1 MTPLEQFSWEAR
13 LKSGGVARIRP
24 LGPGDR
30 ERMAQ
35 AIRGLEPQSIYTRLF
50 SHRKGLT
57 EAGLDRVMH
66 IDPLREVVLVATVP
80 APEGEVII
88 GAGRYVAP
96 AAPAPLHSADVAF
109 VVEEDYHGQGLAS
122 ALLRHL
128 VEVARDRGIACFE
141 ADVLAENPSMLKVF
155 ARAGLPLRR
164 RHEGG
169 SLHLWLDLAA
179 P

>member
-13 LKSGGVARIRP
+13 LKSGAVARIRP

-35 AIRGLEPQSIYTRLF
+35 AIRGLDAQSIYTRLF

-66 IDPLREVVLVATVP
+66 TDAVREVVLVATLP
-80 APEGEVII
+80 GPEGEAII

-109 VVEEDYHGQGLAS
+109 VVEEDHHGQGLAS

-179 P
+179 S

>member
-13 LKSGGVARIRP
+13 LKSGAVARIRP

-35 AIRGLEPQSIYTRLF
+35 AIRGLEAQSIYTRLF
-50 SHRKGLT
+50 GHRKGLT

-66 IDPLREVVLVATVP
+66 TDPVREVVLVATLP
-80 APEGEVII
+80 APKGEVII

-128 VEVARDRGIACFE
+128 VEVARDRGFACLE

-179 P
+179 S